1 MLPGV
6 EAAAGLLAALYC
18 ALAVLHQLAAPPD
31 LRAPLAAM
39 AAGTAAVCLAVW
51 LAVRRGLR
59 PSLAPH
65 AAGLLGLLAAAN
77 SLVHLALTR
86 DPLQTS
92 NVMLVLVGIGAV
104 VDDGRWAAGL
114 GALCGGGV
122 LAVASTSPHDPAWVH
137 FAFGLL
143 MAGVLA
149 FLLRSVRQRGAA
161 RLDAA
166 RVAAARLATHD
177 ALTGLLNRR
186 GLDLVG
192 DQILATARRTG
203 RSVVLLF
210 LDLDGLKPVNDTL
223 GHAAGDALL
232 AGAARSLAGAFREA
246 DAVAR
251 VGGDEFAVL
260 LLGADPDSTDLLCA
274 RARRCLAGVT
284 ASVGAAVAHE
294 AVGTSLS
301 ELLDVAD
308 TRMYQEKALKRSAGV
323 VRLPAT
329 R

>member
-6 EAAAGLLAALYC
+6 EAASGLLAALY
-18 ALAVLHQLAAPPD
+18 AGLAVLHHLVAPAA
-31 LRAPLAAM
+31 LRPALSAM
-39 AAGTAAVCLAVW
+39 AGATAAVCLSVW
-51 LAVRRGLR
+51 LLVRRGLPAR
-59 PSLAPH
+59 LAPH
-65 AAGLLGLLAAAN
+65 AAGVLGLLAAAN

-86 DPLQTS
+86 DPLQAS
-92 NVMLVLVGIGAV
+92 NVMLVLVGVGAV

-122 LAVASTSPHDPAWVH
+122 LAVAATSPPDPAWVH
-137 FAFGLL
+137 FSVGLL
-143 MAGVLA
+143 LAAVLA
-149 FLLRSVRQRGAA
+149 VLLRSVRQRSAE

-166 RVAAARLATHD
+166 RRDAARLATHD

-186 GLDLVG
+186 GLELVG

-203 RSVVLLF
+203 RAVVLLY

-232 AGAARSLAGAFREA
+232 ADAARQLAGAFREA

-260 LLGADPDSTDLLCA
+260 LLGADPGSTDLLCA

-284 ASVGAAVAHE
+284 ASVGAAVARE
-294 AVGTSLS
+294 AVGCSLA

-308 TRMYQEKALKRSAGV
+308 TRMYQEKALKRAVAPVHVPSP
-323 VRLPAT
+323 R
-329 R
+329 